1 MKLSI
6 FCYILML
13 ALMITYFSIIIFNAM
28 NLLIVVF
35 LLLFEFYES
44 LM

>member
-6 FCYILML
+6 FCYILKL
-13 ALMITYFSIIIFNAM
+13 ALMITYFSIIMFNAM